1 MNMTMMIA
9 GLGVVT
15 ISYALLGRV
24 MKRIGLPVLLLFIGA
39 GIVCAVFLV
48 KPGEEPGAEVAW
60 QIASVALVLQTFYAG
75 FGLRL
80 QRIEKRYREVLVL
93 LLGAL
98 LTVLLTGPLFA
109 LLVSGHVAEGMLG
122 TALVCAGDVFAGY
135 QFFKNGWWKFSE
147 KTTGILSLLCGA
159 SIPLMSILTAGFSAI
174 IAGRDVGQVAGLFAL
189 QLIVGILAGIILGMG
204 GLFILHS
211 IVFLQE
217 NLEELYLI
225 GIAMVAFAVSTILG
239 GNGFLSVWIAAL
251 IMGNGDLS
259 RRRKLTGNMESLAG
273 MSEAVLF
280 FLLGLSVRAGA
291 LVSSLDRVAILLLLT
306 VILVRPLLVFA
317 LTRFFREPLQHVA
330 QLSGGYLSGGT
341 SIALAFAAVT
351 VAPDTGRFL
360 MPLVLVSVV
369 CSLLLQSFLTPWLMR
384 KFRLEEP
391 DENPASVYNDYQENR
406 RLQSLVLKIE
416 EGHPFLGLEAQEL
429 DLPKGI
435 KLALIRRMGWA
446 IPPQNDTHILEGDE
460 LVLGAASVGE
470 EAGQLWMVPIDENH
484 PWAGKKASELDISS
498 QMLVVDVRRGE
509 EHSYPTAIFE
519 FKAGDEAIVYSQKK
533 SLW

>member
-1 MNMTMMIA
+1 MNMTVMIA
-9 GLGVVT
+9 VLGVVT

-39 GIVCAVFLV
+39 GIVCASFLI
-48 KPGEEPGAEVAW
+48 KRGEGPGMEETW
-60 QIASVALVLQTFYAG
+60 QIAAVALVLQTFYAG

-80 QRIEKRYREVLVL
+80 QRLEKNYREAWTL
-93 LLGAL
+93 LAVAL
-98 LTVLLTGPLFA
+98 LTVLFSGPLFA
-109 LLVSGHVAEGMLG
+109 ILTSGRVVEGLLGA
-122 TALVCAGDVFAGY
+122 ALVCAGDAFAAY
-135 QFFKNGWWKFSE
+135 LFFKNGWLKFSE
-147 KTTGILSLLCGA
+147 KITGILSLLCGA
-159 SIPLMSILTAGFSAI
+159 SIPLMSILTAGYSAI
-174 IAGRDVGQVAGLFAL
+174 LAGQSAGQVAGLFAL

-211 IVFLQE
+211 IIFLQE

-225 GIAMVAFAVSTILG
+225 GIAMVAYAISTILG

-251 IMGNGDLS
+251 IMGNGDLP
-259 RRRKLTGNMESLAG
+259 RRRKLTGSMESLAG
-273 MSEAVLF
+273 MGEAVLF
-280 FLLGLSVRAGA
+280 FLLGLSIRAGA
-291 LVSSLDRVAILLLLT
+291 LVSSLDQVAILLALT
-306 VILVRPLLVFA
+306 VLLVRPLLVFG
-317 LTRFFREPLQHVA
+317 LTRIFREPLPRVA
-330 QLSGGYLSGGT
+330 QLSGGYLAGGP
-341 SIALAFAAVT
+341 SIALAFAAGT
-351 VAPDTGRFL
+351 VAPDTASFL
-360 MPLVLVSVV
+360 IPLVLVAVV
-369 CSLLLQSFLTPWLMR
+369 TSILLQSFLTPWLMR
-384 KFRLEEP
+384 RFGLEEP
-391 DENPASVYNDYQENR
+391 DENQAAVYNDYQENR
-406 RLQSLVLKIE
+406 RLQSLCLKVE

-429 DLPKGI
+429 VLPEGI

-509 EHSYPTAIFE
+509 EHHYPTAVFE
-519 FKAGDEAIVYSQKK
+519 FQAGDEAVVYTQKK